1 MLTFKKPLCVKKQP
15 NQRNTF
21 HHVWEYFAF
30 FEHEWWKI
38 YTTKY
43 ICYILLPNEEKNEV
57 SNAITVDDWAIFLHM
72 M

>member
-1 MLTFKKPLCVKKQP
+1 MYE
-15 NQRNTF
+15 NTLHF
-21 HHVWEYFAF
+21 SSMNGG
-30 FEHEWWKI
+30 
-38 YTTKY
+38 KY